1 MTSGVIQQWKDFE
14 KRLQDWMY
22 KWVSLYQPFVQTVLQ
37 EENVTTKCTND
48 VHLLLEDL
56 KELKTWAFEML
67 DSTGKPPG
75 GLLEGTVT
83 AFGSFDQCINIK
95 KEKDDSQLLRGQY
108 CSVHLRPPLPPR
120 NRYASVVKPLDVFK
134 NISSKDNLLSPS
146 GLLTSYLMTKL
157 MKNSGNKLNIPL
169 YIFHRYM
176 RLTPP
181 MVLLIGLVY
190 LTPLF
195 GSGPV
200 WHEIIDQKVTGC
212 RKYWWINLLYLQNY
226 IRAEPKCVEHT
237 WYIGNDMT
245 FHLVSLIVL
254 IPLLKAELEFENA
267 VYFNPLNHLA
277 SYCIGMTV
285 GYLIYMRQA
294 KPLNK
299 TKIIIG
305 WVVSLTF
312 LCGVLGGLY
321 DHLAG
326 YSELSRLKTVF
337 YAALHRPIWTV
348 GVAWVMFVCCT
359 GNGGVI
365 NAFLSWKGFIPL
377 SRMTYM
383 TYLTHLWILWLYIG
397 NLRERV
403 YSGHL
408 ITICTYLG
416 SMVMSFTFSFVCV
429 LFVEAPF
436 MNLEKM
442 IISSYLGKCS
452 NEGKEI
458 KKTTKSFNNFQ
469 ESRQKS

>member
-56 KELKTWAFEML
+56 KELKTWAFESSLTSILVAFSAYTNGQKLMDTSTSSEHLKAIHGYSYML
-67 DSTGKPPG
+67 DNVARSRG
-75 GLLEGTVT
+75 GQVLM
-83 AFGSFDQCINIK
+83 N
-95 KEKDDSQLLRGQY
+95 
-108 CSVHLRPPLPPR
+108 
-120 NRYASVVKPLDVFK
+120 ASVSVDVFFC
-134 NISSKDNLLSPS
+134 I
-146 GLLTSYLMTKL
+146 
-157 MKNSGNKLNIPL
+157 
-169 YIFHRYM
+169 

-212 RKYWWINLLYLQNY
+212 R
-226 IRAEPKCVEHT
+226 
-237 WYIGNDMT
+237 
-245 FHLVSLIVL
+245 
-254 IPLLKAELEFENA
+254 KAELEFENA

-408 ITICTYLG
+408 IT
-416 SMVMSFTFSFVCV
+416 
-429 LFVEAPF
+429 
-436 MNLEKM
+436 
-442 IISSYLGKCS
+442 
-452 NEGKEI
+452 
-458 KKTTKSFNNFQ
+458 
-469 ESRQKS
+469 